1 MPDRLH
7 KYAVDPI
14 PARFYIGAMDGSDPK
29 RLINQFSALE
39 LDAREL
45 VALCNRLTEENQ
57 GLRRQNQQ
65 LIAERAALL
74 EKNEQAR
81 NRIEAMIARLK
92 SMEHSQ

>member
-1 MPDRLH
+1 MSR
-7 KYAVDPI
+7 AVDPT
-14 PARFYIGAMDGSDPK
+14 PARFYIGAMTDSDPK
-29 RLINQFSALE
+29 RLINGFSALE

-45 VALCNRLTEENQ
+45 IALCNRLAEENQ

-65 LIAERAALL
+65 LISERAALL

-92 SMEHSQ
+92 SMEYSQ